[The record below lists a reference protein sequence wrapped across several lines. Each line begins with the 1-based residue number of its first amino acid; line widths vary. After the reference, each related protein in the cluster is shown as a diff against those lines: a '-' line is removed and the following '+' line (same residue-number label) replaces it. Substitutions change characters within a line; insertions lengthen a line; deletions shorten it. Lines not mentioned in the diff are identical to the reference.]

1 MTLPERKGQ
10 KAFEL
15 RNAGDILEKLR
26 WELNNLFRRQR
37 HDVIVCQ
44 YHAFN
49 CAVTAWHVTDWL
61 WQDLPSELR
70 AEIELAA
77 GVPIKCLGDF
87 QNYVR
92 LQCSALN
99 LCYEISRGAKHC
111 IVDRNPD
118 STISTRISDGEEYD
132 YGNPIIVASDGQHL
146 ADQVFHEALCWFQ
159 AFIHEW
165 NILPESPFVPMSD

>member
-1 MTLPERKGQ
+1 
-10 KAFEL
+10 
-15 RNAGDILEKLR
+15 
-26 WELNNLFRRQR
+26 
-37 HDVIVCQ
+37 
-44 YHAFN
+44 
-49 CAVTAWHVTDWL
+49 L
-61 WQDLPSELR
+61 WQDISSELR
-70 AEIELAA
+70 TEIELAA
-77 GVPIKCLGDF
+77 GVPIKCLGEF